1 MSLAPA
7 TAEPGS
13 PFEPLAVDATAA
25 APRATIHADADLG
38 WFRRL
43 WPVLHVRRG
52 RFFGA
57 LALAVVAMVFGMV
70 LPRVTMAAI
79 DRALDQRRAPLAPY
93 LWALAGLGV
102 ARAVLTY
109 LYRSVL
115 YRVAYDLEYD
125 LRSLLYGHLLRLD
138 FGFYDTVQGGQLISR
153 ANSDIRS
160 VQMFTTFAPLLVLQ
174 LASFGVAVALM
185 LSIHVGLTL
194 VSLATLPFTYVATM
208 RLRDITFPLSW
219 IVQARAAEVT
229 TVVDES
235 IQGARVVK
243 GFAAEQ
249 HQLDALARSA
259 LRLRWA
265 NVVQA
270 DARARWGPLV
280 ENLPR
285 VGLAAVLLYGGSLAI
300 DGRVTVGAL
309 VAFNTY
315 VVLLQAP
322 FRFLSTVLMLGQR
335 ARASAQR
342 IFEVLDSGATVTD
355 RPGAVDLVDARG
367 AVEFEDVRFGY
378 RGGTPVLDG
387 FSMRIEP
394 GEVVALVGATGS
406 GKSTVARL
414 LDRFYDVDAGS
425 VRVDG
430 HDVRDLTQTS
440 LRHHVALVTDEPFLF
455 SDSVRANIAFTR
467 PDAADADVRAAAVV
481 ADADGFVEALADGY
495 DTVVGER
502 GYDLSGGQRQRLA
515 LARALARHPRLLL
528 LDDATS
534 AVDPRVEA
542 QILEGLRSA
551 GQDTTVVVVAY
562 RMATISLADE
572 VVHLEHGRVAARGTH
587 AHLLATSEGYR
598 SLVTAYERDAAERA
612 ELRATRAQE
621 VSR

>member
-25 APRATIHADADLG
+25 APRATIAPDKALG

-43 WPVLHVRRG
+43 WPVMKVRRG

-57 LALAVVAMVFGMV
+57 LALAVVAMVLGTV

-79 DRALDQRRAPLAPY
+79 DTALDRRTAPLSRY
-93 LWALAGLGV
+93 LWILALLGV
-102 ARAVLTY
+102 GRAVLTY

-125 LRSLLYGHLLRLD
+125 LRALLYGHLLRLD
-138 FGFYDTVQGGQLISR
+138 FGFYDTVQAGQLISR

-174 LASFGVAVALM
+174 LASFGVAVAFM

-249 HQLDALARSA
+249 HQLDALARA
-259 LRLRWA
+259 GQRLRWA

-270 DARARWGPLV
+270 DARARWGPLI

-285 VGLAAVLLYGGSLAI
+285 LGLAAVLLYGGSLAI
-300 DGRVTVGAL
+300 DGDVTVGAL
-309 VAFNTY
+309 VAFNSY

-342 IFEVLDSGATVTD
+342 IFEVLDTGPTVTD

-367 AVEFEDVRFGY
+367 AIEFDGVHFGY
-378 RGGTPVLDG
+378 RGAAPVLDD
-387 FSMRIEP
+387 FSVRIEP

-414 LDRFYDVDAGS
+414 VERFYDVDEGR
-425 VRVDG
+425 VLVDG
-430 HDVRDLTQTS
+430 HDVRDLTQAS
-440 LRHHVALVTDEPFLF
+440 LRHHVTTVADEPFLF
-455 SDSVRANIAFTR
+455 SDSVRANIAFAR
-467 PDAADADVRAAAVV
+467 PDASDAEVRAAAVV
-481 ADADGFVEALADGY
+481 ADADGFVTALTDGY
-495 DTVVGER
+495 DSVVGER

-515 LARALARHPRLLL
+515 LARAVLAAPRIVI

-534 AVDPRVEA
+534 AIDVAVEA
-542 QILEGLRSA
+542 RIHERLRAALAGRTVILIAHRLS
-551 GQDTTVVVVAY
+551 
-562 RMATISLADE
+562 TIALADR
-572 VVHLEHGRVAARGTH
+572 VVLLDGGRVIADGTH
-587 AHLLATSEGYR
+587 DALLAGEPRYR
-598 SLVTAYERDAAERA
+598 
-612 ELRATRAQE
+612 ELLARIEHDGDDETTDDPGAR
-621 VSR
+621 